1 MVCVSMSKILTA
13 ASRSPSLQRESCRPI
28 LQFHPTAKR
37 WQPSAQTVKCIPIR
51 SRAESLAPYRA
62 PVSGSGQLVGA
73 RMAASCIYI
82 RMANYPAE
90 YIGSTP
96 PPVRGS
102 CQRKSCLPMLRES
115 QTPVPSSSRP
125 TALPMSTATTGLS
138 LTSTSSKDSDKEQ
151 PTVFWIKCGVQLKS
165 PASIWRPKPAILEGD
180 FSNLAA

>member
-1 MVCVSMSKILTA
+1 MTGSITSMQGGFPVRRATSSRGMSLAMVCVSMSKILTA

-82 RMANYPAE
+82 SY
-90 YIGSTP
+90 GKKLV
-96 PPVRGS
+96 PV
-102 CQRKSCLPMLRES
+102 
-115 QTPVPSSSRP
+115 
-125 TALPMSTATTGLS
+125 TALSNNSLPVDDKSGTLGPWAWKMGHSLSSESSERLVSGSSTLR
-138 LTSTSSKDSDKEQ
+138 K
-151 PTVFWIKCGVQLKS
+151 
-165 PASIWRPKPAILEGD
+165 
-180 FSNLAA
+180 